1 MMIAIAPPV
10 VHAPMIRDTI
20 NHDYHAV
27 GLIVLRGLDLL
38 AGVHIVVLEDMTAA
52 HPDEDIHAV
61 ENAQLRMIKLLTNSC
76 EPWLP
81 KLGAMM
87 LNLKIS

>member
-1 MMIAIAPPV
+1 MMIAIALPV
-10 VHAPMIRDTI
+10 VHAPMIRVTI
-20 NHDYHAV
+20 NHDDHAV

-81 KLGAMM
+81 RLGAMM
-87 LNLKIS
+87 PNLKTS